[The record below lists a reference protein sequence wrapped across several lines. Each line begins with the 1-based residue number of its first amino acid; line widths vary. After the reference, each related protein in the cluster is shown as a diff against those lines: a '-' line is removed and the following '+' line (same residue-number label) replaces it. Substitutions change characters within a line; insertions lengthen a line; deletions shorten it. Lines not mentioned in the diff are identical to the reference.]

1 MVLAEVHILD
11 PFSSFCA
18 GCPSAKATCT
28 EQVGRLAAHI
38 WRQWFHVVFLRPIGV
53 HFTRSTLPTC
63 PRHKHKQL
71 VVGFFGIHFML
82 NTFAMTLVD
91 LEIVSMDFSLG
102 KVLLLCQLVLALRYL
117 AIPSDFS
124 QDLVWPITW
133 MTKEEGCGSHS
144 TCRNV

>member
-82 NTFAMTLVD
+82 NTFALTLVD
-91 LEIVSMDFSLG
+91 LVIASMDFSPWEGLTAVPTRLGPPQLG
-102 KVLLLCQLVLALRYL
+102 KNS
-117 AIPSDFS
+117 IGFFPGFGDTF
-124 QDLVWPITW
+124 
-133 MTKEEGCGSHS
+133 
-144 TCRNV
+144 